1 MLLPQLV
8 RAQAQDHSNRPLR
21 LIVPQGRGQGSD
33 IGASLVGERLGRAL
47 DQQSAVENRTGAV
60 GSIGNQGSP
69 QAPNDLLSAKVDL
82 IRGPLATALL
92 QVKAG
97 KLRILA
103 VISAQWPAFAPAVPT
118 MAQAGVPNVGCMAW
132 LGFFVPTGTPKDVT
146 GRLGS
151 EPMKV
156 QCHPTRPTC

>member
-1 MLLPQLV
+1 M
-8 RAQAQDHSNRPLR
+8 
-21 LIVPQGRGQGSD
+21 
-33 IGASLVGERLGRAL
+33 
-47 DQQSAVENRTGAV
+47 

-103 VISAQWPAFAPAVPT
+103 VIRAYSRSVAPAVPT

-132 LGFFVPTGTPKDVT
+132 LGFFVPTGTPKDGE